1 VLGVGG
7 SCGDGDRALS
17 SRGEERLVPRIDRV
31 VTAGALESLA
41 SGNRSADAEA
51 DERVGQQPTLEPS
64 LRKRWTPLPF
74 LLLHLAGLAVFVVP
88 PTPTLLGWCV
98 GSYLLRMFGVTAGYH
113 RYFSHRAFSLSRGWQ
128 ATLAV
133 LAETSGQ
140 KGVLWWAAHHRHHHL
155 HSDTASDVHSP
166 VRRGFWWAHVG
177 WILSPDYD
185 TYDQR
190 RVSDF
195 ARFPELVWLDCWYMV
210 PFLAYGAALFALGG
224 LPVFVWGFVVS
235 TLLLY
240 HATFLINSLAH
251 VWGSRPYDTTDD
263 SRNNFWLAVLTLGE
277 GWHNNHHH
285 YRSSARQGVRWWE
298 IDVTYYVL
306 VALSWVGITRSLRPF
321 RDVRRSQ

>member
-1 VLGVGG
+1 M
-7 SCGDGDRALS
+7 
-17 SRGEERLVPRIDRV
+17 
-31 VTAGALESLA
+31 
-41 SGNRSADAEA
+41 
-51 DERVGQQPTLEPS
+51 
-64 LRKRWTPLPF
+64 
-74 LLLHLAGLAVFVVP
+74 FVVP
-88 PTPTLLGWCV
+88 PTPTLLAWCA
-98 GSYLLRMFGVTAGYH
+98 GSYLLRKLAVKAGYH
-113 RYFSHRAFSLSRGWQ
+113 RYLSKRAFSLSRGWQ

-155 HSDTASDVHSP
+155 HSDTSSDVHSP

-195 ARFPELVWLDCWYMV
+195 ARFPELVWLDRWYMV
-210 PFLAYGAALFALGG
+210 PFVGYGVALFALGG

-235 TLLLY
+235 TLVLY

-251 VWGSRPYDTTDD
+251 VWGTRRYDTPDD

-298 IDVTYYVL
+298 IDVTYYAL
-306 VALSWVGITRSLRPF
+306 LALSWVGITRNMRPF
-321 RDVRRSQ
+321 REVRRSQ